1 MTGMGLGVFLMR
13 RILDY
18 AQQRG
23 IREIQGDVLQEN
35 RTMLKLC
42 EVLGFERKRSA
53 DDPEIVRVSLRLPSD
68 VPAP

>member
-42 EVLGFERKRSA
+42 EVLGFER
-53 DDPEIVRVSLRLPSD
+53 VRVSLRLPSGE
-68 VPAP
+68 PSA